1 MEMLENQLQR
11 ELKCRCG
18 QYIKMAQ
25 AISKGVDSLVYVFSL
40 KYKMFL
46 YFSKYQLLEN
56 VVDTAEVYRR
66 GLDYLVTLVED
77 GERNALEDA
86 FSRMREDYRHVPE
99 KYRADY
105 LIFLN
110 QFLVKGKKKYMLFNR
125 LSVLSHSEDGLPD
138 LLLGTAKVGKDSY
151 TATIMAGVPGTEYF
165 KNYSSQVES
174 FENWGFVE
182 LTDSERTMLG
192 FAECGYSVSEIA
204 AMMSRTE
211 DTVKFYRRQIFK
223 KLEVR
228 TIAEAVAYAAKN
240 YVALGERH
248 LYIKLNRCA
257 SECKEED
264 GCHLFSP
271 ESMPEGLDPFTKSV
285 LYLIRGLEDN
295 SWDEW

>member
-1 MEMLENQLQR
+1 MEMLENQLQS
-11 ELKCRCG
+11 ELKPQCE

-25 AISKGVDSLVYVFSL
+25 AISKGADSLVYVFSL
-40 KYKMFL
+40 KYKVFL

-66 GLDYLVTLVED
+66 GLDYLITLVED
-77 GERNALEDA
+77 GERNALKDA
-86 FSRMREDYRHVPE
+86 FSRMWKDYRCVPE

-125 LSVLSHSEDGLPD
+125 LSVLSHSEEGLPD

-151 TATIMAGVPGTEYF
+151 TASIMAGVPGSEYF
-165 KNYSSQVES
+165 INYSSQVES
-174 FENWGFVE
+174 SEELAFVE
-182 LTDSERTMLG
+182 LTDNERTMLG

-204 AMMSRTE
+204 SMMSRTE

-223 KLEVR
+223 KLEVD
-228 TIAEAVAYAAKN
+228 TIAEAVSYAAKN

-248 LYIKLNRCA
+248 LYIKLKRCA
-257 SECKEED
+257 SENKDENVS
-264 GCHLFSP
+264 LSFS
-271 ESMPEGLDPFTKSV
+271 SKSIPEGLDPFTKSI
-285 LYLIRGLEDN
+285 LHLIRSMKDN
-295 SWDEW
+295 SCDEW